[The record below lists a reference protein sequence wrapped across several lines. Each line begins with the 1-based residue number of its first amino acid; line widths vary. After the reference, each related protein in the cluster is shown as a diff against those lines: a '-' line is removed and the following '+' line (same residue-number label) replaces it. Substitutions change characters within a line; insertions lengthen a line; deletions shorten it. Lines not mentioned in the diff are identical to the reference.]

1 MNPQNRADQAFESWL
16 DDGPTRMPE
25 HLVDSIVA
33 QLEETHQRKH
43 WWLPGREQMNRMMV
57 AVGGVA
63 AIALV
68 AAMGFY
74 FLGRGGGGIGGV
86 TTQPPT
92 LAPTPMVSPSP
103 APTGAPTATPS
114 PTRTPDAGL
123 PLGPFGVSADG
134 LPLTVVIPSPGWK
147 WASDIGALQK
157 GNYVSSVPEAAE
169 LFWSYESGTG
179 FYVYGDPC
187 QWESTTPA
195 KPVTTV
201 DDFAAALAAQPS
213 RDASE
218 PVDVTIDGHVGKAL
232 ALHVPDDANLGECDQ
247 GQFASYGTTT
257 ESGPTRYHQGPG
269 QIDDLVILDVS
280 GRILIIDS
288 MYRPDTSA
296 ELVDEM
302 RGIVQSATFDT
313 P

>member
-43 WWLPGREQMNRMMV
+43 SWLPGREQMNRMMV
-57 AVGGVA
+57 TVGGVA
-63 AIALV
+63 AIALI

-86 TTQPPT
+86 TTQAPT
-92 LAPTPMVSPSP
+92 LAPTPIVSPSP
-103 APTGAPTATPS
+103 VPTVAPAATPS

-134 LPLTVVIPSPGWK
+134 LPLTVVIPSSGWK
-147 WASDIGALQK
+147 WSSVQNSLQK
-157 GNYVSSVPEAAE
+157 GQSVKNLPEAAQ
-169 LFWSYESGTG
+169 LFWSFATGTG

-187 QWESTTPA
+187 QWASTTPN
-195 KPVTTV
+195 PVTSV
-201 DDFAAALAAQPS
+201 DDFAAALAAQSS

-218 PVDVTIDGHVGKAL
+218 PVDVTIDGYVGKAL
-232 ALHVPDDANLGECDQ
+232 TLHVPDDADLTECDG
-247 GQFASYGTTT
+247 GQFASYGNTT
-257 ESGPTRYHQGPG
+257 ESGPSRYHQGPG
-269 QIDDLVILDVS
+269 QVDDIVILEVG
-280 GRILIIDS
+280 GRIVVIDS

-296 ELVDEM
+296 QLVDEM
-302 RGIVQSATFDT
+302 RGIVESATFDT